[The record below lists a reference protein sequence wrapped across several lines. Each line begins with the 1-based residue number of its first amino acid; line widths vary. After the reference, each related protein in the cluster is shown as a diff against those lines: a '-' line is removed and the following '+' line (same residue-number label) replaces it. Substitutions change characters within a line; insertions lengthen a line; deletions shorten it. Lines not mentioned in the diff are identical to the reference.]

1 MDPLI
6 LMKNFSIRA
15 KLSLIAGMLAVMTI
29 ALTAMAL
36 NGLGQVNATLTQTN
50 MNSQGLRNHLEGDMM
65 HDALRGDVLFAMFNA
80 DTSGTNE
87 KEAVLADLNEHTTN
101 FREMLAAN
109 EKLPLGK
116 EIEQQLTDTK
126 PALDA
131 YITSAGEMVEL
142 AFKDNKAAKAQFPAF
157 MEKFSDLE
165 EKLGS
170 LSDLIV
176 AANEKATQ
184 ASHGVAAKARNT
196 MIIFAVIAFL
206 AILAVTMSISKG
218 ISKSIKAVQEALGSL
233 AEGDLTARAT
243 VDSRDELGQM
253 ADSFNS
259 STLALSEVVSK
270 ATEMAQ
276 TVAGLSDDF
285 QRAAI
290 RTAEDAETTSRLLDN
305 VSANVSNEFNEIQKM
320 DESIQQMT
328 LASSEVAA
336 SAEQTARSAT
346 NGCEQI
352 QNVTESARQVEQ
364 RVNAV
369 DRTAAEATVLGQN
382 GSEALQSAQEAM
394 TAIRSETAR
403 VGAEVQELA
412 KMSSQVGEIVR
423 AIQEIAEQTNLLALN
438 AAIEAAR
445 AGEHGRGFAVVA
457 DEVRKLA
464 ERSAASTTEIQ
475 TIIDQTQ
482 QRTASVSKVIER
494 AGEAVDEGAK
504 LSDGAFASVSKII
517 ESIGEIATQ
526 ASAAAEASETIRTMV
541 DATFGEIQAIA
552 AVAEESSACSE
563 EMAASAAEVRH
574 ITEQILRFSQQNTS
588 SASEASSVTQEQ
600 TSRMTELREGA
611 QQLDAAAN
619 ELRSLLARFRVS
631 GSGERPETVLRL
643 AA

>member
-1 MDPLI
+1 
-6 LMKNFSIRA
+6 MKNLSIRT

-29 ALTAMAL
+29 ALTFMAL
-36 NGLGQVNATLTQTN
+36 NGLGQVNSTLSNTN
-50 MNSQGLRNHLEGDMM
+50 TNSQALRNHLEGDMM

-80 DTSGTNE
+80 DTSGDKNRD
-87 KEAVLADLNEHTTN
+87 AVMADLNEHTAN
-101 FREMLAAN
+101 FKEMIAAN
-109 EKLPLGK
+109 EKLALGSN
-116 EIEQQLTDTK
+116 IESQLREAK

-131 YITSAGEMVEL
+131 YIASANQMVSL
-142 AFKDNKAAKAQFPAF
+142 AFQDNKAAKAQFPAF
-157 MEKFSDLE
+157 MEKFSELE

-176 AANEKATQ
+176 AANDQATK

-196 MIIFAVIAFL
+196 MVIFAVIAFC
-206 AILAVTMSISKG
+206 AILAFTMSISKG
-218 ISKSIKAVQEALGSL
+218 ITSGIKSVQEALGAL
-233 AEGDLTARAT
+233 ADGDLTARAT
-243 VDSRDELGQM
+243 VSSRDELGQM
-253 ADSFNS
+253 AESFNS
-259 STLALSEVVSK
+259 SSQALSEVVHK
-270 ATEMAQ
+270 ATSMAR

-290 RTAEDAETTSRLLDN
+290 RTAEDAETTSRLLGNVSSN
-305 VSANVSNEFNEIQKM
+305 VSAEFTEIQKM

-352 QNVTESARQVEQ
+352 QAVTESARQVEQ
-364 RVNAV
+364 RVTAV
-369 DRTAAEATVLGQN
+369 DKSAMEATELGKD
-382 GSEALQSAQEAM
+382 STEALHSAQEAM
-394 TAIRSETAR
+394 ATIREETAR
-403 VGAEVQELA
+403 VGEEVKELA

-482 QRTASVSKVIER
+482 QRTASVTKVIER

-588 SASEASSVTQEQ
+588 AASEASSVTQEQ
-600 TSRMTELREGA
+600 TSRMIELREGA

-619 ELRSLLARFRVS
+619 ELRSLLARFRIS
-631 GSGERPETVLRL
+631 GSTDRSESVLRL